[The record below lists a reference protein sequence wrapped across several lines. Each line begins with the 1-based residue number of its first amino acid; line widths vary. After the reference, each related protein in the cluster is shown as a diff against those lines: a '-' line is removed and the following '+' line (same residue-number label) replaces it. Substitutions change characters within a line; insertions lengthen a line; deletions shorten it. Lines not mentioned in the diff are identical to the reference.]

1 VAFRGIFIII
11 AEAGERTCVPH
22 LHIPGTTISSWL
34 VVRVNIVLGTPPRN
48 VCGSFWETIVLQSGV
63 VTEGTTDQGR
73 REVGRTHTAARVA
86 WIICAISLAL
96 ATIDLVLVAL
106 NSSHPNIRI
115 PEPWLA
121 HTVSAVAFSSVGAVV
136 GSLRPE
142 NPMGWLFCAIGLLAA
157 IVLLSS
163 EYAVYALLA
172 QPDPLPGG
180 LAMVWIRAWVWVP
193 YVGLFVLLFL
203 VFPHGWPPTSALR
216 WFASLVLFVI
226 AYGTV
231 LAAFSPGPIDAIGG
245 AVDNPLGMEALRGV
259 GTNSAV
265 GPVETVLYVL
275 GIVAAASLFGRMR
288 RAEGVERQQIK
299 WFTYATVVLV
309 SGVVLDFTIS
319 EATGLQWLGEI
330 GFVLTIV
337 GLAGL
342 PIAIGIAVLRYR
354 LYNIDRIINRTLVYG
369 SLTAML
375 VAVYFG
381 AIVLFQRVFVFLTGE
396 KSTLAV
402 VASTLLIAA
411 LFNPLRRR
419 IQSFIDRRFY
429 RNKYDARMTLEA
441 YSAKL
446 RNDTDLDE
454 LSDDLV
460 GVVRETM
467 QPAHV
472 SLWLRPNPV
481 PKQEQPG
488 LLTEV

>member
-1 VAFRGIFIII
+1 VKTGAKR
-11 AEAGERTCVPH
+11 
-22 LHIPGTTISSWL
+22 
-34 VVRVNIVLGTPPRN
+34 
-48 VCGSFWETIVLQSGV
+48 
-63 VTEGTTDQGR
+63 QGR
-73 REVGRTHTAARVA
+73 SEAGRTHTAARVA

-96 ATIDLVLVAL
+96 ATIDLVLVVL
-106 NSSHPNIRI
+106 NSSHPDIRI
-115 PEPWLA
+115 PEPWPA
-121 HTVSAVAFSSVGAVV
+121 HTVSAVAFSLVGAVV
-136 GSLRPE
+136 GSRRPE
-142 NPMGWLFCAIGLLAA
+142 NPIGWLFCAIGVFAA

-163 EYAVYALLA
+163 EYAAYALLA
-172 QPDPLPGG
+172 QPDSLPGG
-180 LAMVWIRAWVWVP
+180 LAIVWIRAWVWVP

-203 VFPHGWPPTSALR
+203 VFPDGWPQSRALR

-231 LAAFSPGPIDAIGG
+231 LAAYSPGPIDAIGG

-265 GPVETVLYVL
+265 GPVESVLYVL

-288 RAEGVERQQIK
+288 RARGVERQQIK

-309 SGVVLDFTIS
+309 GGAVLDFTVS
-319 EATGLQWLGEI
+319 EATGVKWLGEI
-330 GFVLTIV
+330 GFALTMV

-342 PIAIGIAVLRYR
+342 PMAMGIAVLRYR

-375 VAVYFG
+375 VALYFG
-381 AIVLFQRVFVFLTGE
+381 GIVVLQRGFVLLTGE

-411 LFNPLRRR
+411 LFTPLRRA

-429 RNKYDARMTLEA
+429 RSKYDARETLEA
-441 YSAKL
+441 FSAQL
-446 RNDTDLDE
+446 RNETDLNA
-454 LSDDLV
+454 LSEDLV

-467 QPAHV
+467 QPAHI
-472 SLWLRPNPV
+472 SLWLGSDTSRDE
-481 PKQEQPG
+481 EQA
-488 LLTEV
+488 E

>member
-1 VAFRGIFIII
+1 VKTGAKR
-11 AEAGERTCVPH
+11 
-22 LHIPGTTISSWL
+22 
-34 VVRVNIVLGTPPRN
+34 
-48 VCGSFWETIVLQSGV
+48 
-63 VTEGTTDQGR
+63 QGR
-73 REVGRTHTAARVA
+73 SEAGRTHTAARVA

-96 ATIDLVLVAL
+96 ATIDLVLVVL
-106 NSSHPNIRI
+106 NSSHPDIRI
-115 PEPWLA
+115 PEPWPA
-121 HTVSAVAFSSVGAVV
+121 HTVSAVAFSLVGAVV
-136 GSLRPE
+136 GSRRPE
-142 NPMGWLFCAIGLLAA
+142 NPIGWLFCAIGVFAA

-163 EYAVYALLA
+163 EYAAYALLA
-172 QPDPLPGG
+172 QPDSLPGG

-203 VFPHGWPPTSALR
+203 VFPDGWPQSRALR

-231 LAAFSPGPIDAIGG
+231 LAAYSPGPIDAIGG

-265 GPVETVLYVL
+265 GPVESVLYVL

-288 RAEGVERQQIK
+288 RARGVERQQIK

-309 SGVVLDFTIS
+309 GGAVLDFTVS
-319 EATGLQWLGEI
+319 EATGVKWLGEI
-330 GFVLTIV
+330 GFALTMV

-342 PIAIGIAVLRYR
+342 PMAMGIAVLRYR

-375 VAVYFG
+375 VALYFG
-381 AIVLFQRVFVFLTGE
+381 GIVVLQRGFVLLTGE

-411 LFNPLRRR
+411 LFTPLRRA

-429 RNKYDARMTLEA
+429 RSKYDARETLEA
-441 YSAKL
+441 FSAQL
-446 RNDTDLDE
+446 RNEADLNA
-454 LSDDLV
+454 LSEDLV

-467 QPAHV
+467 QPAHI
-472 SLWLRPNPV
+472 SLWLGSDTSRDE
-481 PKQEQPG
+481 EQA
-488 LLTEV
+488 E